1 MPRSSGGHSKARSGG
16 RLTGPRVV
24 AFEVPLTLKLG
35 ETLLEVTTPENVAR
49 SHAQGYAG
57 QNWFSGD
64 DRDAPAT

>member
-1 MPRSSGGHSKARSGG
+1 
-16 RLTGPRVV
+16 V